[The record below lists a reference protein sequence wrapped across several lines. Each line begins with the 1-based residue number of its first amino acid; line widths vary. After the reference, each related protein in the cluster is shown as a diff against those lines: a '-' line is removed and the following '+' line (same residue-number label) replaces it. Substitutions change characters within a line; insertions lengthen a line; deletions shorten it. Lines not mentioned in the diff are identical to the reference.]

1 MGWTYRS
8 LFLFEIVPDRGLWNT
23 PGMGQAP
30 QTLALE
36 EWDVMMSWLSTFFF
50 SGGRFMDECISN
62 RFKMSSMFFEKNS
75 WK

>member
-50 SGGRFMDECISN
+50 FQVGDLWMNGFPTDL
-62 RFKMSSMFFEKNS
+62 K
-75 WK
+75 

>member
-50 SGGRFMDECISN
+50 RWEIYG
-62 RFKMSSMFFEKNS
+62 
-75 WK
+75 